1 MGSQHLLP
9 RQADPQGRLRLAADL
24 LRLDRAQAGMVP
36 AAGPVAG
43 GAGELFA
50 HHAVGGAPRSE
61 AERKVLMFILIVAR
75 SEAESQK
82 RSAAER
88 NAYALLS
95 RNCLC
100 TISEAKNSF
109 CILTKVSLILLKNP

>member
-1 MGSQHLLP
+1 MNGKGSVFP
-9 RQADPQGRLRLAADL
+9 SPLRFEKKIYLST
-24 LRLDRAQAGMVP
+24 RVYERA
-36 AAGPVAG
+36 
-43 GAGELFA
+43 
-50 HHAVGGAPRSE
+50 RSE